1 MKTMS
6 KLAIALVGV
15 AGLALAAESAQ
26 AQTVIANG
34 TGSSAGRLFASQTP
48 SFVCDASPT
57 PLYFKDTGNPPNMTE
72 WQCKRGGVNHIYRYS
87 ATGSADGF
95 LKQPN
100 GAVATATYL
109 VTSGCPA
116 GTSTTIA
123 GHTVLQSV
131 CPAGTPTTTLPV
143 HFGASDTKATSFH
156 QTGNGV
162 SIVPPASGHLTTTP
176 VVAVPFTLVVGP
188 NVRGKDSAGNLTTL
202 LSITE
207 EQARQILAG
216 LVTDW
221 TILGLDT
228 TTANKTIT
236 TCQRTPGSG
245 TLATLDEVI
254 MRPNFWVGGINPA
267 TTASSPNN
275 IWNPSSS
282 NVKSCVEN
290 NPNAIGYIDSDTV
303 PNLLNGAYQIGIS
316 GQVVNAGA
324 LGTGAARMKDLR
336 CGRYIYWADWN
347 IVTRNAGVEVAPVNA
362 VAGTN
367 AAIQAFVDQAT
378 LNNPLPD
385 YWVAQNDMF
394 VFKNDDR
401 GPFNWFT
408 PSGNGEDAATVCKK
422 AGSTL

>member
-1 MKTMS
+1 MKTIS
-6 KLAIALVGV
+6 KVALALVGV
-15 AGLALAAESAQ
+15 AGLALAAETAQ

-34 TGSSAGRLFASQTP
+34 AGSSAGRLFAGETP
-48 SFVCDASPT
+48 VFVCDVIVGQS
-57 PLYFKDTGNPPNMTE
+57 PLYFKDTGNPPNQTE
-72 WQCKRGGVNHIYRYS
+72 WQCKRGGVNHTFRYS
-87 ATGSADGF
+87 ATNSSDGF

-116 GTSTTIA
+116 GSPVTIA
-123 GHTVLQSV
+123 GHAVSQSI
-131 CPAGTPTTTLPV
+131 CPVGTPTTTLPV
-143 HFGASDTKATSFH
+143 HFGASDVKATSIH
-156 QTGNGV
+156 QTGNGS
-162 SIVPPASGHLTTTP
+162 SIAPPASGHLTTTP
-176 VVAVPFTLVVGP
+176 VVSVPFTLIVGA
-188 NVRGKDSAGNLTTL
+188 NVRGKDPVTGLPTTL

-207 EQARQILAG
+207 EQARQIFAG

-228 TTANKTIT
+228 TTANKAIT
-236 TCQRTPGSG
+236 TCQRTVGSG
-245 TLATLDEVI
+245 TLATLDEVV
-254 MRPNFWVGGINPA
+254 MRPNFWAGGINP
-267 TTASSPNN
+267 TASAT
-275 IWNPSSS
+275 
-282 NVKSCVEN
+282 NVFNAGSGNMKSCVEN

-303 PNLLNGAYQIGIS
+303 PNLLLGAYQIGIN
-316 GQVVNAGA
+316 GQAVNAGA

-367 AAIQAFVDQAT
+367 AAIQAFVDKAT

-385 YWVAQNDMF
+385 YWVGQNDMF

-408 PSGNGEDAATVCKK
+408 PSGNLEDAATVCKK
-422 AGSTL
+422 AGSSF